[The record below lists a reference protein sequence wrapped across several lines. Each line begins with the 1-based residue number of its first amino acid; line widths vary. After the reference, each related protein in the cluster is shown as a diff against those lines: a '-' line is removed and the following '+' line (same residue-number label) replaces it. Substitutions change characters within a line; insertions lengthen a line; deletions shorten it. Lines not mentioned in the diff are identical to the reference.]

1 MKTDFSDNRQPAPE
15 VSSIKD
21 ALHACKDSFVAVGV
35 FSGAVNLLMLVPAF
49 YMLNVYDKAV
59 GHNSIQTLAML
70 SLLTLLL
77 FMAMGAL
84 EIARTQVLVHI
95 ATKLHDILSP
105 PLHRVSFENAV
116 LVGPDNASPQPL
128 LDLNG
133 FRTFLSGPALL
144 AILDAPWVPVYLT
157 VLFLFHP
164 LLGWMG
170 VAACVIFLALAIAN
184 QSMTQNLLAE
194 ANNINRLSSVSM
206 AQELRNAEVTAAM
219 GMLGN
224 LRARWQAGQSQLITA
239 QSGVSSTRGFFNGT
253 IKTLRLAVQSAAIG
267 AGALLVIQQE
277 ISPGMIIA
285 GSILIGRALQPIEVA
300 VGAWTGYADAKE
312 QYLRINLFLSKFQPE
327 PPKMQLPPLEG
338 RISATGASITPPGS
352 QTPSVKRAEF
362 ECAPGTVFLL
372 MGPSGAGKSSLIKGI
387 LGLWPTSAGVIRL
400 DGAEASSYAREEVGP
415 QIGYLPQDIELFQGT
430 VRDNIA
436 RFGPAASEDVILAAQ
451 DAGVHEFILSLP
463 QGYDTDIGLS
473 GAVLSPGQRQ
483 RVALA
488 RALLGRPKLVV
499 LDEPNSNLDQVG
511 ELALNAAIE
520 TLKTTNS
527 TVIIVSHRQSV
538 LPMIDYVLLMNDGL
552 IQDAGPKAA
561 VFERLRAKTA
571 PVAAQPSEQQMKAP
585 VKTVTWK
592 P

>member
-1 MKTDFSDNRQPAPE
+1 MKTDFCDHKQPTPE
-15 VSSIKD
+15 VASVKD

-77 FMAMGAL
+77 FIAMGSL
-84 EIARTQVLVHI
+84 EITRSQVLVHI
-95 ATKLHDILSP
+95 ASKLHDILRPS
-105 PLHRVSFENAV
+105 LHRVSFENAV
-116 LVGPDNASPQPL
+116 LVGPANASPQPL
-128 LDLNG
+128 VDLNG

-164 LLGWMG
+164 YWAGW
-170 VAACVIFLALAIAN
+170 VWRHALFFALAIAN
-184 QSMTQNLLAE
+184 QSMTQNVLTE
-194 ANNINRLSSVSM
+194 ANNINRLSSVAM

-219 GMLGN
+219 GMLEN
-224 LRARWQAGQSQLITA
+224 LRARWQVGQSQLIAA
-239 QSGVSSTRGFFNGT
+239 QSDVSSTRGFFNGT

-312 QYLRINLFLSKFQPE
+312 QYLRINLFLSKFKPE
-327 PPKMQLPPLEG
+327 PPKMQLPLLEG
-338 RISATGASITPPGS
+338 RISSTGASITPPGS
-352 QTPSVKRAEF
+352 QAPSVKRAEF

-400 DGAEASSYAREEVGP
+400 DGAEASSYAREELGP
-415 QIGYLPQDIELFQGT
+415 QIGYLPQDIELFRG
-430 VRDNIA
+430 
-436 RFGPAASEDVILAAQ
+436 
-451 DAGVHEFILSLP
+451 
-463 QGYDTDIGLS
+463 
-473 GAVLSPGQRQ
+473 GQRQ
-483 RVALA
+483 YREVRSSRLS
-488 RALLGRPKLVV
+488 RCDPGR
-499 LDEPNSNLDQVG
+499 
-511 ELALNAAIE
+511 
-520 TLKTTNS
+520 
-527 TVIIVSHRQSV
+527 
-538 LPMIDYVLLMNDGL
+538 
-552 IQDAGPKAA
+552 
-561 VFERLRAKTA
+561 
-571 PVAAQPSEQQMKAP
+571 
-585 VKTVTWK
+585 
-592 P
+592 